1 MTSQPYGESRLH
13 PASMNTPRVITAQ
26 GDDRPLRDKPY
37 QAKLVREIVAYTAE
51 NGFSITFQAL
61 INAPTLKDF
70 TDLFH
75 FLYNQIFDPGHTWD
89 PRAKI
94 NDDFIPLL
102 RTMRYPYL
110 DQVAKGLG
118 AGVVAPHSWPALLGM
133 LHWIVEY
140 AKVENAWAEAQSDP
154 IFMDNLP
161 ADFGNDFL
169 PRIFFDFTA
178 DAWEDFLDGK
188 DHFPGQEAA
197 LNSVLEQRFQI
208 KLAILEEHE
217 KEQTT
222 LRQEVAELSKVSPR
236 EALDEEMR
244 VLEEELDKLKEQMV
258 SFSTKHSVAVDN
270 ISQTEHDI
278 LMLENEKIAQE
289 HRLAEVQEELKRQ
302 NLSPEEVSRLRRDRE
317 AFERNFD
324 DLKSKYNDIQSLVR
338 EREIEFFCQSETVEN
353 LVTQFENLTYELG
366 LHPNPPPPFK
376 EGSFR
381 IVFNSA
387 TDNLKAMLVGP
398 DLSTEMRKNLLRYID
413 SMRKALDDAEKER
426 IQLDNELDMLET
438 EAEAAKQ
445 ATDALA
451 NDLDSRLVD
460 IDQVKQVSLLLNKIG
475 RALTEVDLRNPLKAS
490 AL

>member
-1 MTSQPYGESRLH
+1 VPPKSILGEKDIGAAIARVVLGVVGGKWWRVYSQTPPSQRRENKAITDASMDYRRLQVPGSSLPVPTFRAENTRPPWATEETHVHVTTIARRWLQASPTPICYQARQATNTIDCIQGYWQPPTVCPPSSKSLTRQCPEAGSDTVSAFNNINVTSQSHGESRLH
-13 PASMNTPRVITAQ
+13 PASMNTPRVITTQ

-61 INAPTLKDF
+61 INTPTLKDF

-89 PRAKI
+89 PRTKI
-94 NDDFIPLL
+94 NDEFVPLL
-102 RTMRYPYL
+102 KTMRYPYL

-118 AGVVAPHSWPALLGM
+118 GGVVAPHSWPALLGM

-188 DHFPGQEAA
+188 DHFPRQEAA

-208 KLAILEEHE
+208 KLATLEEHE

-222 LRQEVAELSKVSPR
+222 LRQEVAELSKASPR

-244 VLEEELDKLKEQMV
+244 VLEEELDKLKEQMM
-258 SFSTKHSVAVDN
+258 SFSAKHTAAVDN
-270 ISQTEHDI
+270 ISQVEHDI
-278 LMLENEKIAQE
+278 LMLEKEKTAQE
-289 HRLAEVQEELKRQ
+289 HRFAEVQEELKRQ

-317 AFERNFD
+317 AFERNF
-324 DLKSKYNDIQSLVR
+324 
-338 EREIEFFCQSETVEN
+338 
-353 LVTQFENLTYELG
+353 
-366 LHPNPPPPFK
+366 
-376 EGSFR
+376 
-381 IVFNSA
+381 
-387 TDNLKAMLVGP
+387 
-398 DLSTEMRKNLLRYID
+398 
-413 SMRKALDDAEKER
+413 
-426 IQLDNELDMLET
+426 
-438 EAEAAKQ
+438 
-445 ATDALA
+445 
-451 NDLDSRLVD
+451 
-460 IDQVKQVSLLLNKIG
+460 
-475 RALTEVDLRNPLKAS
+475 
-490 AL
+490 

>member
-1 MTSQPYGESRLH
+1 MTLQSHVESRIH
-13 PASMNTPRVITAQ
+13 SASTNTPRVIMAQ

-37 QAKLVREIVAYTAE
+37 QAKLVREIVAYAAE

-61 INAPTLKDF
+61 INTPTLKDF

-94 NDDFIPLL
+94 NDEFVSLL
-102 RTMRYPYL
+102 KIVRYPYL

-118 AGVVAPHSWPALLGM
+118 GGVVAPHSWPALLGM

-140 AKVENAWAEAQSDP
+140 AKVENEWAEAQSDP

-188 DHFPGQEAA
+188 DHFPRQEAA

-208 KLAILEEHE
+208 RLATLEEHE
-217 KEQTT
+217 KEQAT
-222 LRQEVAELSKVSPR
+222 LRQEVAELSKPSPR

-244 VLEEELDKLKEQMV
+244 VLEEELDKLKEQMLT
-258 SFSTKHSVAVDN
+258 FSTKHSNAVDG
-270 ISQTEHDI
+270 ISHTEHDI
-278 LMLENEKIAQE
+278 LMLEKEKTAQE
-289 HRLAEVQEELKRQ
+289 HRQTEILEELKRQ
-302 NLSPEEVSRLRRDRE
+302 NLSPEEVSCIRRDRE

-338 EREIEFFCQSETVEN
+338 KREVEFFRQSDTVEN
-353 LVTQFENLTYELG
+353 LVGQFENLIYELG
-366 LHPNPPPPFK
+366 LHPNPPSPFK
-376 EGSFR
+376 EGDFR

-398 DLSTEMRKNLLRYID
+398 DLRTEMRRNLLRFID
-413 SMRKALDDAEKER
+413 STRKALDDVEKER
-426 IQLDNELDMLET
+426 IQLDNELDLLET
-438 EAEAAKQ
+438 EAEAVKQ

-451 NDLDSRLVD
+451 NDLESRLVD
-460 IDQVKQVSLLLNKIG
+460 IDQVKQVSHFMDTI
-475 RALTEVDLRNPLKAS
+475 EHFS
-490 AL
+490 